1 MEKSWS
7 WIIIVIIWLSDD
19 LELFNYNSTEM
30 PYISTKW
37 LFAHDAAGKAA
48 FDSWSAGWAAYQKHA
63 VTFGCPSATGEVF

>member
-1 MEKSWS
+1 M
-7 WIIIVIIWLSDD
+7 IIWLSDD

-48 FDSWSAGWAAYQKHA
+48 FDS
-63 VTFGCPSATGEVF
+63 